1 MEQSCTEA
9 VLDEQV
15 FMAINASG
23 FSQAFIPCF
32 TEDNDT
38 TFFYGEVASQAMIDA
53 APNRLFSLNPP
64 SEIAGEAGAQL
75 IVDQGLIPA
84 GSKVGIL
91 DSTNPPIAAAG
102 ESAASIL
109 EGAGYSTVTITVNTL
124 SEIGRAS
131 CRERV

>member
-1 MEQSCTEA
+1 MIEGVTIGWDPLNPASMEQSCTEA
-9 VLDEQV
+9 VLDNEV

-38 TFFYGEVASQAMIDA
+38 TFFYGEVASQQMIDA
-53 APNRLFSLNPP
+53 APNRLFALNPP

-84 GSKVGIL
+84 GAKGGIL
-91 DSTNPPIAAAG
+91 DSTNPPIASAG
-102 ESAASIL
+102 ESAAEIL
-109 EGAGYSTVTITVNTL
+109 QL
-124 SEIGRAS
+124 SLIHI
-131 CRERV
+131 